1 MGIQE
6 ALELIIYINQL
17 SLIDNIVKK
26 YGNDKDIQR
35 DNLINRFIRNYN
47 TIIVNDNI
55 PKKRGRPRKNV
66 SNKRLDNPHKI
77 IIKVKK

>member
-6 ALELIIYINQL
+6 ALELIIYTSQIA
-17 SLIDNIVKK
+17 LIDNIVKK
-26 YGNDKDIQR
+26 YGTDKDIQR
-35 DNLINRFIRNYN
+35 DNLINLFLKNYN
-47 TIIVNDNI
+47 TIIVNDNV

-66 SNKRLDNPHKI
+66 SNKRLDNPQKI